1 MISSKEPI
9 LDEHNAALVA
19 ELFGTLGD
27 ASRVR
32 IIAALVVSELNV
44 SSLAEAVGISAS
56 AVSHHMR
63 VLRQMRFVRARKK
76 GREVYYSLDDEH
88 IADLFQRGLEHI
100 QHS

>member
-1 MISSKEPI
+1 MLSQDTQ
-9 LDEHNAALVA
+9 LDQYTASQIA

-44 SSLAEAVGISAS
+44 SSIAEIIGISAS

-76 GREVYYSLDDEH
+76 GREVFYSLDDDH
-88 IADLFQRGLEHI
+88 IADLFQRGLEHV
-100 QHS
+100 QHG

>member
-1 MISSKEPI
+1 MISSKEAI
-9 LDEHNAALVA
+9 LDEHTAALVA

-44 SSLAEAVGISAS
+44 SAS

-76 GREVYYSLDDEH
+76 GREVFYSLDDEH

-100 QHS
+100 QHN